1 MRYANRSPAFKNTE
15 NPITHEPTT
24 IRYPETGYQEE
35 KSKYISMLSQVG
47 DLEADLLNYNME
59 KKKIL
64 AEMDKIDDTKMK
76 TKDMINRR
84 RRLEDEANIQDNKI
98 KRVKEELRKMKA
110 L

>member
-1 MRYANRSPAFKNTE
+1 
-15 NPITHEPTT
+15 
-24 IRYPETGYQEE
+24 
-35 KSKYISMLSQVG
+35 
-47 DLEADLLNYNME
+47 
-59 KKKIL
+59 
-64 AEMDKIDDTKMK
+64 MDKIDDTKMK